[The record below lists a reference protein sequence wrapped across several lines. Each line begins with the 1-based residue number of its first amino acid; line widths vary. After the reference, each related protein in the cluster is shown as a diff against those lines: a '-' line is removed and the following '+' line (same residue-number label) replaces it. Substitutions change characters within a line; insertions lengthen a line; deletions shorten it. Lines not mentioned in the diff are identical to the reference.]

1 MPDVNYS
8 VDLSK
13 PSVVLGGGGGAP
25 GKEIGG
31 SMTQGEAVRLEADQ
45 DRVTVLKGLKA
56 NSFKVLPREAIA
68 HILTINLM
76 ETAKTAI
83 AFMDALYQAGVP
95 FGVVYRDGGTNLVG
109 VGMVLGDP
117 PKSISTDPAPRVY
130 RVGCIN
136 MTGPVGASATTD
148 AGADLEP

>member
-1 MPDVNYS
+1 MPDINYS

-31 SMTQGEAVRLEADQ
+31 LTQGEAVRLEADQ
-45 DRVTVLKGLKA
+45 DRVTLLKGLRA
-56 NSFKVLPREAIA
+56 NSFKVMPRESIA
-68 HILTINLM
+68 HILTINVM
-76 ETAKTAI
+76 ESARASIT
-83 AFMDALYQAGVP
+83 FLDALFQAGVP
-95 FGVVYRDGGTNLVG
+95 FEVVYRDGDTNLVG

-148 AGADLEP
+148 AGSDLEP

>member
-1 MPDVNYS
+1 MPDVNYT

-13 PSVVLGGGGGAP
+13 PSVVLGGGGGVP

-31 SMTQGEAVRLEADQ
+31 MTQGEAVRLEADQ
-45 DRVTVLKGLKA
+45 DRVTILKGLRA

-68 HILTINLM
+68 RMLTINVM
-76 ETAKTAI
+76 ESAKTTL
-83 AFMDALYQAGVP
+83 AFLYALYEAGVP
-95 FGVVYRDGGTNLVG
+95 FEVVYRDGDTNLVG
-109 VGMVLGDP
+109 VGMVLAVP
-117 PKSISTDPAPRVY
+117 PQSISTDAAPRVF

-136 MTGPVGASATTD
+136 MNGPVGAAATTE